1 MDAATPTPLVPRFL
15 PWRPQVNLDPT
26 AFLGDPE
33 LIQALEQRSTPIL
46 CDQDRILFR
55 QGDSPSGLY
64 ILHKGEAT
72 LTMRTWEGES
82 IISLQTTAGS
92 ILGLPAL
99 IANEPYT
106 LTAEAHSGAEISFVS
121 RDSYAALMQSDPM
134 LPLKILR
141 VLAAEVHSARN
152 AMLHR

>member
-1 MDAATPTPLVPRFL
+1 
-15 PWRPQVNLDPT
+15 VNLDPT

-33 LIQALEQRSTPIL
+33 LIQALEQQSAPIL
-46 CDQDRILFR
+46 CEQDRTLFR
-55 QGDSPSGLY
+55 QGDPPSGLY

-72 LTMRTWEGES
+72 LTMRTWAGES
-82 IISLQTTAGS
+82 VISLQTTAGS

-106 LTAEAHSGAEISFVS
+106 LTAVAHTGAQFSFIS
-121 RDSYAALMQSDPM
+121 RDDYAALMQSNPM

>member
-1 MDAATPTPLVPRFL
+1 
-15 PWRPQVNLDPT
+15 VNLDPT

-33 LIQALEQRSTPIL
+33 LIQALEKQSTPIL
-46 CDQDRILFR
+46 CEQDRILFR
-55 QGDSPSGLY
+55 QGDSSTGLY
-64 ILHKGEAT
+64 ILHKGQAT
-72 LTMRTWEGES
+72 LTMRTWSGES
-82 IISLQTTAGS
+82 VISLETSDGS

-106 LTAEAHSGAEISFVS
+106 LTAVAHSGAQLSFVS
-121 RDSYAALMQSDPM
+121 RDNYASLMQTNPM
-134 LPLKILR
+134 LPLKVLR

>member
-1 MDAATPTPLVPRFL
+1 
-15 PWRPQVNLDPT
+15 VNLDPT

-33 LIQALEQRSTPIL
+33 LIQALEKQSTPIT
-46 CDQDRILFR
+46 CDQERVLFR
-55 QGDSPSGLY
+55 QGDASTGLY
-64 ILHKGEAT
+64 ILHKGNAN
-72 LTMRTWEGES
+72 LTMRTWAGES
-82 IISLQTTAGS
+82 VVSLQTTAGS

-99 IANEPYT
+99 IANEPYS
-106 LTAEAHSGAEISFVS
+106 LTAVAHGGAQISFIS
-121 RDSYAALMQSDPM
+121 RENYAALMQSNPL

>member
-1 MDAATPTPLVPRFL
+1 M
-15 PWRPQVNLDPT
+15 NLDPT

-33 LIQALEQRSTPIL
+33 LIQALEKQSTPIT
-46 CDQDRILFR
+46 CDQERVLFR
-55 QGDSPSGLY
+55 QGDASTGLY
-64 ILHKGEAT
+64 ILHKGNAT
-72 LTMRTWEGES
+72 LTMRTWAGES
-82 IISLQTTAGS
+82 VVSLQTTAGS

-99 IANEPYT
+99 IANEPYS
-106 LTAEAHSGAEISFVS
+106 LTAVAHGGAQISFIS
-121 RDSYAALMQSDPM
+121 RENYAALMQSNPM

>member
-1 MDAATPTPLVPRFL
+1 
-15 PWRPQVNLDPT
+15 VNLDPT

-33 LIQALEQRSTPIL
+33 LIQALEKQSTPIT
-46 CDQDRILFR
+46 CDQERVLFR
-55 QGDSPSGLY
+55 QGDASTGLY
-64 ILHKGEAT
+64 ILHKGNAT
-72 LTMRTWEGES
+72 LTMRTWAGES
-82 IISLQTTAGS
+82 VVSLQTTAGS

-99 IANEPYT
+99 IANEPYS
-106 LTAEAHSGAEISFVS
+106 LTAVAHGGAQISFIS
-121 RDSYAALMQSDPM
+121 RENYAALMQSNPM

>member
-1 MDAATPTPLVPRFL
+1 
-15 PWRPQVNLDPT
+15 VNLDPT

-33 LIQALEQRSTPIL
+33 LIQALEKQSTPIL
-46 CDQDRILFR
+46 CDADRVLFR
-55 QGDSPSGLY
+55 QGDSSTGLY

-72 LTMRTWEGES
+72 LTMRTWSGES
-82 IISLQTTAGS
+82 VISLQTAAGS

-99 IANEPYT
+99 IANEPYS
-106 LTAEAHSGAEISFVS
+106 LTAVAHSGAQLSFIS
-121 RDSYAALMQSDPM
+121 RENYAALMQSNPM
-134 LPLKILR
+134 LPLKVLR

>member
-1 MDAATPTPLVPRFL
+1 M
-15 PWRPQVNLDPT
+15 NLDPT

-33 LIQALEQRSTPIL
+33 LIQALEKQSTPIT
-46 CDQDRILFR
+46 CDQERVLFR
-55 QGDSPSGLY
+55 QGDASTGLY
-64 ILHKGEAT
+64 ILHKGNAT
-72 LTMRTWEGES
+72 LTMRTWAGES
-82 IISLQTTAGS
+82 VVSLQTTAGS

-106 LTAEAHSGAEISFVS
+106 LTAVAHGGAKLCFVS
-121 RDSYAALMQSDPM
+121 REKYAALMQSNPM

>member
-1 MDAATPTPLVPRFL
+1 
-15 PWRPQVNLDPT
+15 VNLDPS

-33 LIQALEQRSTPIL
+33 LIQALDKRSTPIT
-46 CDQDRILFR
+46 CDAERVLFR
-55 QGDSPSGLY
+55 QGDAPVGLY

-72 LTMRTWEGES
+72 LSMRTWSGES
-82 IISLQTTAGS
+82 VISLQTTAGS

-99 IANEPYT
+99 IANEPYS
-106 LTAEAHSGAEISFVS
+106 LTAIAHIGALISFVS
-121 RDSYAALMQSDPM
+121 RDNYATLMQENPL
-134 LPLKILR
+134 LPLKVLR

>member
-1 MDAATPTPLVPRFL
+1 
-15 PWRPQVNLDPT
+15 
-26 AFLGDPE
+26 
-33 LIQALEQRSTPIL
+33 
-46 CDQDRILFR
+46 
-55 QGDSPSGLY
+55 LY
-64 ILHKGEAT
+64 ILHKGQAT
-72 LTMRTWEGES
+72 LNMRTWTGES
-82 IISLQTTAGS
+82 VVSLETTAGS

-106 LTAEAHSGAEISFVS
+106 LTAVAHSGAQISFIS
-121 RDSYAALMQSDPM
+121 RDDYAALMQSNPM

>member
-1 MDAATPTPLVPRFL
+1 M
-15 PWRPQVNLDPT
+15 NLDPT

-33 LIQALEQRSTPIL
+33 LIQALEKQSSPIL
-46 CDQDRILFR
+46 CDADRILFR
-55 QGDSPSGLY
+55 QGDSSTGLY
-64 ILHKGEAT
+64 ILHSGQAT

-82 IISLQTTAGS
+82 VISLETTAGS

-106 LTAEAHSGAEISFVS
+106 LTAVAHSGAQFSFVS
-121 RDSYAALMQSDPM
+121 RDNYASLMQADPT
-134 LPLKILR
+134 LPLKVLR

>member
-1 MDAATPTPLVPRFL
+1 M
-15 PWRPQVNLDPT
+15 NLDPT

-33 LIQALEQRSTPIL
+33 LIQALEKQSTPIT
-46 CDQDRILFR
+46 CEQDRILFR
-55 QGDSPSGLY
+55 QGDSSSGLY

-72 LTMRTWEGES
+72 LTMRTWAGES
-82 IISLQTTAGS
+82 VISLETTAGS

-106 LTAEAHSGAEISFVS
+106 LTAVAHSGAQLSFVS
-121 RDSYAALMQSDPM
+121 RDNYAALMQANHM
-134 LPLKILR
+134 LPLKVLR

>member
-1 MDAATPTPLVPRFL
+1 
-15 PWRPQVNLDPT
+15 VNLDPT

-33 LIQALEQRSTPIL
+33 LILALEKQSTPVL
-46 CDQDRILFR
+46 CDADRTLFR
-55 QGDSPSGLY
+55 QGEASTGLY
-64 ILHKGEAT
+64 ILHSGKAT
-72 LTMRTWEGES
+72 LTMRTWAGES
-82 IISLQTTAGS
+82 VISLDTSAGS

-106 LTAEAHSGAEISFVS
+106 LTAVAHDGAQISFIS
-121 RDSYAALMQSDPM
+121 REDYAALMQSNPT
-134 LPLKILR
+134 LPLKVLR

>member
-1 MDAATPTPLVPRFL
+1 M
-15 PWRPQVNLDPT
+15 NLDPT

-33 LIQALEQRSTPIL
+33 LIQAFEKHSTPIS
-46 CDQDRILFR
+46 CDAERILFH
-55 QGDSPSGLY
+55 QGDSSTGLY

-72 LTMRTWEGES
+72 LTMRTWTGES
-82 IISLQTTAGS
+82 VVSLQTTAGS

-99 IANEPYT
+99 IANEPYS
-106 LTAEAHSGAEISFVS
+106 LTAVALSGAQVSFVS
-121 RDSYAALMQSDPM
+121 RDDYAALMQTNPL
-134 LPLKILR
+134 LPLKVLR

>member
-1 MDAATPTPLVPRFL
+1 MHSTTPNPIVPRLL

-33 LIQALEQRSTPIL
+33 LIQALEKQSTPIL
-46 CDQDRILFR
+46 CEQDRVLFR
-55 QGDSPSGLY
+55 QGDPSTGLY
-64 ILHKGEAT
+64 ILHKGHAA
-72 LTMRTWEGES
+72 LTMRTWSGES
-82 IISLQTTAGS
+82 VVSLETSAGS

-99 IANEPYT
+99 IANEPYS
-106 LTAEAHSGAEISFVS
+106 LTAVAHSGAQFSFIS
-121 RDSYAALMQSDPM
+121 RDDYASLMQTNPM
-134 LPLKILR
+134 LPLKVLR

>member
-1 MDAATPTPLVPRFL
+1 M
-15 PWRPQVNLDPT
+15 NLDPT

-33 LIQALEQRSTPIL
+33 LIQALEKQSTPIL
-46 CDQDRILFR
+46 CDEDRILFR
-55 QGDSPSGLY
+55 QGDSPSGLF
-64 ILHKGEAT
+64 ILHTGKAT
-72 LTMRTWEGES
+72 LTMRTWAGES
-82 IISLQTTAGS
+82 VVSLDTSAGS

-106 LTAEAHSGAEISFVS
+106 LTAVAHGGAKLCFVS
-121 RDSYAALMQSDPM
+121 REKYAALMQSNPI